1 MVEYAAFLR
10 GINVGGHHKVPMA
23 QLKNCL
29 EDMGFENVKT
39 LLNSGNVVF
48 GCDLKDTGELEKR
61 LETKL
66 AEVFGFGIPCMVISK
81 KELLRWIEYDPFSR
95 VETHPDIRL
104 YISIIRSGSMARAG
118 SPDSFDDGAFTI
130 ISREGRMV
138 ASVLDLS
145 LSKTVKGMEALEKM
159 YGKDITTRNWNTIQK
174 IAKLF

>member
-1 MVEYAAFLR
+1 MAEFTAFLR

-23 QLKNCL
+23 QLKKCL
-29 EDMGFENVKT
+29 EEMGFVDVRT
-39 LLNSGNVVF
+39 LLNSGNAVF
-48 GCDLKDTGELEKR
+48 GCDSEEAGELEKR
-61 LETKL
+61 LEAKL
-66 AEVFGFGIPCMVISK
+66 AEEFGFGIPCMVISK
-81 KELLRWIEYDPFSR
+81 EELQRWVDADPFSQ
-95 VETHPDIRL
+95 VEIHPDIRL

-145 LSKTVKGMEALEKM
+145 LTKTVKGMESLEKI

-174 IAKLF
+174 VAKLF